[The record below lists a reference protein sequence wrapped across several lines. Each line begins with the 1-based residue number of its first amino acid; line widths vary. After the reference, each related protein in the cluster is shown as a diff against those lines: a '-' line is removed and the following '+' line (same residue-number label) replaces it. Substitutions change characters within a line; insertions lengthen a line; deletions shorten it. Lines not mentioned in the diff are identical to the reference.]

1 MKKKPIKLRQEGF
14 SVGIRFLRL
23 MLGLSL
29 YSLGIYLTLQANIGY
44 GSWDVFNSG
53 IVEITGLRMGQVS
66 ILVGAVIVVY
76 VILQKEAF
84 GLGTIINTFW
94 IGFLLDILLIW
105 GPIPLSMGWV
115 DGLVLMILGLFVIA
129 LASYFYIGAGMGTG
143 PRDALMIIFAKKTG
157 WTVGRMRIAIELA
170 VALIGFVLGGKLG
183 IGTLI
188 VAQFTGLILDLVF
201 RLLSFDAKAVVHQNV
216 SEYIKQ
222 IKHEWV

>member
-1 MKKKPIKLRQEGF
+1 MENKSIKNKKKKF
-14 SVGIRFLRL
+14 TVGIRLLRL

-44 GSWDVFNSG
+44 GAWDVFNSG

-66 ILVGAVIVVY
+66 ILVGAVIVIY

-94 IGFLLDILLIW
+94 IGFLLDILLLW
-105 GPIPLSMGWV
+105 QPIPLSQGWI
-115 DGLVLMILGLFVIA
+115 DGLLLMILGLFVIA
-129 LASYFYIGAGMGTG
+129 FASYFYIGAGMGTG

-157 WTVGRMRIAIELA
+157 WTVGKMRIAIEFT
-170 VALIGFVLGGKLG
+170 VAFIGFLLGGKLG

-188 VAQFTGLILDLVF
+188 VAQFTGVILDFVF
-201 RLLSFDAKAVVHQNV
+201 KLLSFDAKAVVHQNI
-216 SEYIKQ
+216 SEFTRQVK
-222 IKHEWV
+222 KEWF